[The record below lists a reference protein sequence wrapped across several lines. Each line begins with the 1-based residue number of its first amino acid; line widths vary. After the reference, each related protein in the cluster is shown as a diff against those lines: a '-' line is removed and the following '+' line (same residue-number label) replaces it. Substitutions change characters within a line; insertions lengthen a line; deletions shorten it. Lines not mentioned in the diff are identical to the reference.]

1 MIVTSYPNNL
11 PFDISVVEGKLT
23 GYQALYRSAYSNA
36 ITTTRSVIRAAG
48 GTYTFPSSASTMT
61 VSSSSTAD
69 VGQAILIEGLDS
81 NYVEQSEVVVLN
93 GKNGASTAKSY
104 FRLNKITV
112 ITDSPNTVGGIYVGT
127 GTVTAGVPATV
138 YGFCSS
144 ADRVSQSTI
153 YTVPAGKKYIVTNGS
168 ISSGTTASGN
178 KYITAY
184 FMSRV
189 NGVLYTTSTIG
200 VTTSFQN
207 LPYNPPIVIPE
218 KTDIWTEAISSSG
231 TDSVAVTINGYLV
244 TNGA

>member
-11 PFDISVVEGKLT
+11 PFDISSAEGKES
-23 GYQALYRSAYSNA
+23 GYQNLYRSAYSNA
-36 ITTTRSVIRAAG
+36 ITTVRSVIRAAG
-48 GTYTFPSSASTMT
+48 GTYVFPTVASTMT

-69 VGQAILIEGLDS
+69 IGQSILIEGLNAS
-81 NYVEQSEVVVLN
+81 YVEQSEVVVLN
-93 GKNGASTAKSY
+93 GQTGVSTTKSY